1 MADVTLTYNGSD
13 ILELSD
19 SGSATLKTGGKYCED
34 DIAVEYV
41 KPSGG
46 STDNVVV
53 ALPSGYKVVNCVS
66 IPMGGYV
73 NTLIVPSRNIDRVYI
88 DARLDTPVS
97 SIDSSCAIAGSKSGN
112 STVAGFSVFAPYSGF
127 IIQFLSPTY
136 YTSTIQKDNNRHAFY
151 TELKSGYCAIDS
163 EVSANGYTA
172 NASTASPMLLAAR
185 QTSDGT
191 GIERQCAVT
200 IWRYTHARGEETL
213 IDLIPCQRKSDG
225 EYGFY
230 DLVSESFFG
239 NLGTGTFTEGV
250 E

>member
-1 MADVTLTYNGSD
+1 MADVTLSYKGSD

-41 KPSGG
+41 KPEGG
-46 STDNVVV
+46 EPSPM
-53 ALPSGYKVVNCVS
+53 LPSGYTKVNCVS

-73 NTLIVPSRNIDRVYI
+73 NTLIVPTYRTSKYFL

-97 SIDSSCAIAGSKSGN
+97 SITTSATLFGSKTGPDGISQIAVFN
-112 STVAGFSVFAPYSGF
+112 SYTGFTF
-127 IIQFLSPTY
+127 QFL
-136 YTSTIQKDNNRHAFY
+136 TSTYKNIKTKDNYRHSFY
-151 TELKSGYCAIDS
+151 SDLMMIVNSVDDTIVLDEDQQYVKQ
-163 EVSANGYTA
+163 SA
-172 NASTASPMLLAAR
+172 SSPILIGAR
-185 QTSDGT
+185 QTADGT
-191 GIERQCAVT
+191 GLERNAAMTV
-200 IWRYTHARGEETL
+200 WRYTHTKDGVVAC
-213 IDLIPCQRKSDG
+213 DLIPCKNQNN